1 MPEEPDC
8 SGGTLAYASVPCQV
22 FSMTTVRIRDLLG
35 RRILVTRTSARSIKP
50 ILAAA
55 IERAE
60 YQLDLDFTA
69 IAGAAP
75 SFLDETMAV
84 IDEITPVSDEQQ
96 TKVRL
101 LNLPPRLWTN
111 VVKAGKRH
119 GLMLERQSGTV
130 VTISK
135 TREDRD

>member
-1 MPEEPDC
+1 
-8 SGGTLAYASVPCQV
+8 
-22 FSMTTVRIRDLLG
+22 MTTVRIRDLLG
-35 RRILVTRTSARSIKP
+35 RRILVTRDSARSIKP

-60 YQLDLDFTA
+60 HQLDLDFTA
-69 IAGAAP
+69 VAGAAP

-84 IDEITPVSDEQQ
+84 IDEVTPVADEQQ

-111 VVKAGKRH
+111 VVRAGKRH
-119 GLMLERQSGTV
+119 GLTLEHQSDAV
-130 VTISK
+130 FTISK
-135 TREDRD
+135 RERTEPNAK

>member
-1 MPEEPDC
+1 
-8 SGGTLAYASVPCQV
+8 
-22 FSMTTVRIRDLLG
+22 MTTVRIRDLLG
-35 RRILVTRTSARSIKP
+35 RRILVTRASARSIKP

-60 YQLDLDFTA
+60 HQLDLGFTA

-84 IDEITPVSDEQQ
+84 IDEITSVTDQQ
-96 TKVRL
+96 RTKVRL

-119 GLMLERQSGTV
+119 GLMLERQSGAV

-135 TREDRD
+135 PERTEPNAK